1 MRTSVLFNVPIEVL
15 EHHPDNPRK
24 DLGDLEELTESI
36 KEQGILQN
44 LSIVPAKWEEFWGDY
59 AAGADG
65 EELEEQIARREDKF
79 YVLIGNRR
87 FEASKAAGL
96 SSVPARILIGLS
108 DAEQLGIMLAENLQR
123 NDLTLPEEIYGF
135 QRMIDL
141 GESAES
147 VSDKTGFSKATVYHR
162 LNIAKLDK
170 DVVTDAIENKQISLT
185 DFIELEKISDIEKRN
200 EILKNN
206 ADIKWAVKREVE
218 EEKKREWRNNL
229 ISEIRKDFVLE
240 VFPSNAQTWR
250 SEWHYVKTF
259 QFNEEAD
266 LSDLPKENLFYSDTY
281 NGLSIY
287 YHKEEE
293 EVETEEDIARKKR
306 SEEFDILADLQE
318 DFKETIEDFLQYIIR
333 EDYGRNDRYT
343 PFCAIWKFC
352 LDYELE
358 VDFFTDTLVDFA
370 ERIYWVDDI
379 TKEKD
384 EDRLK
389 EIVSNWRRDFQAAV
403 LVYDYMKTYG
413 NFIYRWGSG
422 YDKERAGK
430 WQSFVKILEDCYDFT
445 LDKKFEGLLYGTHE
459 LYREEES

>member
-1 MRTSVLFNVPIEVL
+1 MPIEVL

-59 AAGADG
+59 AAGADA

-293 EVETEEDIARKKR
+293 EVETEEDKARKKR
-306 SEEFDILADLQE
+306 NEEIKALTSLQEEF
-318 DFKETIEDFLQYIIR
+318 KEAVYSYIEYTISENAGR
-333 EDYGRNDRYT
+333 ERKAEAVHAWWNY
-343 PFCAIWKFC
+343 C
-352 LDYELE
+352 LDNSLTLDFDICTLAEASGKMRADVAREYFETEEEYE
-358 VDFFTDTLVDFA
+358 D
-370 ERIYWVDDI
+370 
-379 TKEKD
+379 K
-384 EDRLK
+384 LK
-389 EIVSNWRRDFQAAV
+389 EIACDLRYDLQAAV
-403 LVYDYMKTYG
+403 LIYNCIEWHGIFRSWDG
-413 NFIYRWGSG
+413 NWNEDNAGQWSAFI
-422 YDKERAGK
+422 E
-430 WQSFVKILEDCYDFT
+430 ILEEYYRFK
-445 LDKKFEGLLYGTHE
+445 LNKKFVPLLDGTHK
-459 LYREEES
+459 LYKTED